1 MARPRLCDS
10 CAGEE
15 SVDDGSE
22 ASIADYLETIVILQ
36 DEVARL
42 EQELQLHQEGQ
53 RETTSTAEAGLHD
66 EATLVS
72 ARENVAGD
80 PGEVERFKA
89 ELASRDETIRLL
101 MDELV
106 RVEEAQEATR
116 AEWEQLSAWVAELE
130 HRVEGHDAGATQELE
145 NQLAAQR
152 QKVDALRVKSD
163 QNRRDWEAQRQIYQ
177 AEINRLQGMLDQV
190 ATTPEACGAHD
201 GQRAQGPDTDAHVV
215 ESLQAENLRLRAAW
229 QELVERTTSAA
240 DHSEAL
246 DTKLAETLNEQH
258 QLRRQ
263 LEQIQDER
271 KRELLEYQAN
281 MVELQAQLSQASLI
295 QPAGPPPV
303 IDPGGIAPY
312 QEIELR
318 LRALRQNLLETDRRE
333 KEERN
338 QKRLSSRLSRLWSR
352 TGPR

>member
-1 MARPRLCDS
+1 MVRPRQCDS
-10 CAGEE
+10 FHGEQ

-22 ASIADYLETIVILQ
+22 ASIADYLETIAILQ

-42 EQELQLHQEGQ
+42 EQELQLHHEGQ
-53 RETTSTAEAGLHD
+53 RETVSVEEARLHE
-66 EATLVS
+66 EAAAASV
-72 ARENVAGD
+72 RENVAGE
-80 PGEVERFKA
+80 PGLVERLTA

-106 RVEEAQEATR
+106 RVEEAQAATR
-116 AEWEQLSAWVAELE
+116 AEWEQLAAWVAELE
-130 HRVEGHDAGATQELE
+130 HRVEGQDAGAMHELE

-177 AEINRLQGMLDQV
+177 AEIARLQGALDQV
-190 ATTPEACGAHD
+190 ASTPEAGGVHD
-201 GQRAQGPDTDAHVV
+201 GQLAQGPDADAHAVQA
-215 ESLQAENLRLRAAW
+215 LQAENLRLRAAW
-229 QELVERTTSAA
+229 QELVERTSAA
-240 DHSEAL
+240 DHSQAL
-246 DTKLAETLNEQH
+246 DAKLAETLNEQH

-295 QPAGPPPV
+295 QPAGPPLEKGPE
-303 IDPGGIAPY
+303 GIAPY

-318 LRALRQNLLETDRRE
+318 LRALRQNLLETDQRE

>member
-1 MARPRLCDS
+1 MAMSRQCDS

-15 SVDDGSE
+15 SVDEGSE

-42 EQELQLHQEGQ
+42 EQELQLHQEGH

-130 HRVEGHDAGATQELE
+130 HRVEGHDAGADAGTRESTRIP
-145 NQLAAQR
+145 AAEGR
-152 QKVDALRVKSD
+152 RITSEVRPESPRLGGTTADLSSGD
-163 QNRRDWEAQRQIYQ
+163 QP
-177 AEINRLQGMLDQV
+177 
-190 ATTPEACGAHD
+190 TPGD
-201 GQRAQGPDTDAHVV
+201 
-215 ESLQAENLRLRAAW
+215 
-229 QELVERTTSAA
+229 
-240 DHSEAL
+240 
-246 DTKLAETLNEQH
+246 
-258 QLRRQ
+258 
-263 LEQIQDER
+263 
-271 KRELLEYQAN
+271 
-281 MVELQAQLSQASLI
+281 
-295 QPAGPPPV
+295 AGPGR
-303 IDPGGIAPY
+303 DHARG
-312 QEIELR
+312 
-318 LRALRQNLLETDRRE
+318 
-333 KEERN
+333 
-338 QKRLSSRLSRLWSR
+338 LWS
-352 TGPR
+352 P